1 VNFADIS
8 SSVTI
13 PVFLLPLRPNKK
25 HMAKGNIIFG
35 IRPVIEAIKSGK
47 EIDRIL
53 LQSTLGS
60 HETIRELK
68 QLARETDIPIQYVPL
83 EKLNKVTFKNHQG
96 VVAYVSEIT
105 YQSLQNVLPTIY
117 EKGEDPLI
125 LILDRI
131 TDVRNFG
138 AIARTAECAGVH
150 AIVIP
155 LKGSAQINMD
165 AVKTSAGALYNIN
178 VCREENLKTAIDLMK
193 SSGIEIISCSEKA
206 MPTDRQ
212 GSEIYYK
219 ADFKK
224 PLAIILGS
232 EENGISPEYLK
243 LSDVTIHIPMAGNTA
258 SLNVSVAAGIIL
270 FEALKQR
277 T

>member
-1 VNFADIS
+1 M
-8 SSVTI
+8 
-13 PVFLLPLRPNKK
+13 KK
-25 HMAKGNIIFG
+25 DNIIFG
-35 IRPVIEAIKSGK
+35 IHPVIEAIKSGK

-68 QLARETDIPIQYVPL
+68 QIARDTDIPIQYVPL

-96 VVAYVSEIT
+96 VIAYVSEIT
-105 YQSLQNVLPTIY
+105 YQPLANVLPAIF

-155 LKGSAQINMD
+155 SRGSAQINMD
-165 AVKTSAGALYNIN
+165 AVKTSAGALYNIP
-178 VCREENLKTAIDLMK
+178 VCREENLKTAINLIK
-193 SSGIEIISCSEKA
+193 SSGIEVISCSEK
-206 MPTDRQ
+206 
-212 GSEIYYK
+212 GSEIYYNL
-219 ADFKK
+219 DYKK
-224 PLAIILGS
+224 PLALILGS
-232 EENGISPEYLK
+232 EEDGISPEYLK
-243 LSDVTIHIPMAGNTA
+243 LSDVTVHIPMSGNTA
-258 SLNVSVAAGIIL
+258 SLNVSVASGVIL

-277 T
+277 SLK